1 MEELKVFLKKVFF
14 VRKSFFGS
22 YFFHFFIFL
31 RERGSPLLAVLFLTT
46 TTLSHKSKTKP
57 NKQKTSSP
65 QVVLQAL
72 MRATDLATARSVE
85 VVGARADLATGR
97 VAVLRTAWVSARG
110 GALYE

>member
-1 MEELKVFLKKVFF
+1 
-14 VRKSFFGS
+14 
-22 YFFHFFIFL
+22 
-31 RERGSPLLAVLFLTT
+31 
-46 TTLSHKSKTKP
+46 
-57 NKQKTSSP
+57 
-65 QVVLQAL
+65 VVLQAL